1 MSKLNRLLMELGNLA
16 TEEYTKA
23 LKERRQLKI
32 TRQSHKEHRVI
43 LNIPD
48 EDEFIQELAELF
60 DTPLISEARYQR
72 VLDLF
77 SGYRMEV
84 KKVEVH
90 PDDFGWVVPKKKMD

>member
-1 MSKLNRLLMELGNLA
+1 MEAFPVQLRLRKGHGAM
-16 TEEYTKA
+16 
-23 LKERRQLKI
+23 
-32 TRQSHKEHRVI
+32 I

-48 EDEFIQELAELF
+48 EDEFIQELADLF

-84 KKVEVH
+84 KKVEVQ
-90 PDDFGWVVPKKKMD
+90 PEDFGWVVPKKREP